1 MTSENTQQKI
11 TVTGENM
18 MKKKQFT
25 LIELLVVIAIIAV
38 LATMLFPVVGSMT
51 DKADATK
58 CTNNLKQLGTAVFA
72 YSGDH
77 DGAFPYHDGG
87 DTYLTQ
93 GLEAHAKNFF
103 VLRKSKY
110 GEEPA
115 MFVCPSTSRVN
126 TIGASID
133 RKDANL
139 KNFGITGGFVK
150 ENVAYCYFTGN
161 TADADKGISKA
172 TMKQASGIISDGYV
186 NTDATDSDLATWNH
200 DSRGQWVRVDGGV
213 QNSTSDYWPEM
224 VKGNE
229 GMGDKD
235 AKGGA
240 PTQKGERK
248 YFNLQK

>member
-1 MTSENTQQKI
+1 
-11 TVTGENM
+11 M

-58 CTNNLKQLGTAVFA
+58 CTNNLKQIGTAIFA

-77 DGAFPYHDGG
+77 DGAFPYHKEG
-87 DTYLTQ
+87 DTFDNPS
-93 GLEAHAKNFF
+93 LEKHAKNFF

-133 RKDANL
+133 RNDTRL
-139 KNFGITGGFVK
+139 DTFGAEGGFKK

-161 TADADKGISKA
+161 TASKDNGISKA
-172 TMKQASGIISDGYV
+172 TMKQASGIVSDGFV
-186 NTDATDSDLATWNH
+186 NTDAAEDKLATWNH

-213 QNSTSDYWPEM
+213 QNSTSEYWPEM
-224 VKGNE
+224 VRGNRNNA
-229 GMGDKD
+229 GSTD
-235 AKGGA
+235 GGA
-240 PTQKGERK
+240 PKTVGTRT
-248 YFNLQK
+248 YFNLQAK